1 MVGRVALL
9 VDGDNIGAQHARA
22 IFGVAARL
30 GSLDVARVFGDATH
44 ASGWLAAEGYRFV
57 HAGCGKNA
65 TDVLL
70 AVDAMELALS
80 GGFGAVAIASSDGD
94 FSHLAHRLRE
104 RGILVLGIGEAKAT
118 PQYRAACSRFEVLA
132 PAANAAQRAA
142 PEPSRA
148 QPCAAPSL
156 DQKIRAVIATNS
168 KKGEGMRI
176 ADLSPQMNTL
186 HGVQI
191 STFPEKKWRAYLSA
205 RPALYD
211 LDPRGPD
218 ARVRFKPKGFTDL
231 A

>member
-1 MVGRVALL
+1 MAGRVAVL
-9 VDGDNIGAQHARA
+9 VDGDNVGSAHARA
-22 IFGVAARL
+22 ILGLARGL
-30 GSLDVARVFGDATH
+30 GSLEVARVFGDATRNP
-44 ASGWLAAEGYRFV
+44 GWLSAEGFRFI
-57 HAGCGKNA
+57 HSGCGKNA

-70 AVDAMELALS
+70 AIDAMELAIC
-80 GGFGAVAIASSDGD
+80 GGVSAIAITSSDGD
-94 FSHLAHRLRE
+94 FCHLAHRLRE
-104 RGILVLGIGEAKAT
+104 RGVNVLGIGEAKAT
-118 PQYRAACSRFEVLA
+118 PQYRAACTRFEVLA
-132 PAANAAQRAA
+132 PAADAAQRAA
-142 PEPSRA
+142 PEPARVQS
-148 QPCAAPSL
+148 CAVPGL